1 VSTQITTSLVMDSR
15 DIARI
20 TGKRHD
26 NVCRDIEAQ
35 LGAPG
40 VVPGGLLKFEDT
52 YKHPQNGQKYRC
64 YKLPHREC
72 LILATG
78 YDVTLRARLIDRWA
92 ELEAGAASTIKVP
105 QTFAQ
110 ALRLAADQA
119 DKIQA
124 QKQQLQLQRQ
134 TITAQKPA
142 VEFTKAVTASDTD
155 VGIQDAAR
163 ILNVPPMKFV
173 SALIKHQV
181 LFRRGSQLV
190 PHAAQI
196 QRGRLRYVEVLAR
209 NSTVVPTPK
218 ITQVGMLWLQ
228 PLIQK
233 WLVTPVSFDSAM

>member
-1 VSTQITTSLVMDSR
+1 MSNQLATTELGMDSR
-15 DIARI
+15 EIASQ
-20 TGKRHD
+20 TGKKHAH
-26 NVCRDIEAQ
+26 VCRDIQTMLRDLGEPESKFGSGYADAQ
-35 LGAPG
+35 
-40 VVPGGLLKFEDT
+40 
-52 YKHPQNGQKYRC
+52 GQRRRC
-64 YKLPHREC
+64 FKLPKREC
-72 LILATG
+72 LILASG
-78 YDVTLRARLIDRWA
+78 YSVVLRAKIIDRWA
-92 ELEAGAASTIKVP
+92 ELEAGATSTIKVP

-142 VEFTKAVTASDTD
+142 VEFTKAVAASDTD

-173 SALIKHQV
+173 NVLIQHQV